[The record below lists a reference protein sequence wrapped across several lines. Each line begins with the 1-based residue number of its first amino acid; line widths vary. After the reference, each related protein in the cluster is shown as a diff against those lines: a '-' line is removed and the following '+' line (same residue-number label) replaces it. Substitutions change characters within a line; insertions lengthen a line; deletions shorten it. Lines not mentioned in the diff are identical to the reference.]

1 MTSFTEALRSIW
13 RRLLNN
19 QYGVP
24 IRKIEDGPIPK
35 PTQTIRTRDKDVDA
49 AAQKMDRRGYHVRR
63 QKRVRPKKKEDSQE
77 SYLNY

>member
-1 MTSFTEALRSIW
+1 M
-13 RRLLNN
+13 NN

-24 IRKIEDGPIPK
+24 IRKIEDGPVPK

-63 QKRVRPKKKEDSQE
+63 QKRVR
-77 SYLNY
+77 